1 MKTFEFSEFLDHK
14 KRQAKKHLKII
25 KKLLEQGG
33 FQVKESLDEN
43 DGVYLFVHNPRKNLS
58 FDGVRVY
65 EIGGKLAY
73 RIQKENSTQP
83 YGAAHAI
90 PVDDMFED
98 LLGEDGM
105 KDEDIG
111 QEIMTSIIN
120 ELKSFFNK
128 SYEAEKKGPP
138 VSDPLGKIHARAG
151 GAGDYANTATGSG
164 DK

>member
-1 MKTFEFSEFLDHK
+1 MKTLEFHEFLDQK
-14 KRQAKKHLKII
+14 KRKARKHLKIV
-25 KKLLEQGG
+25 KGLLEQGG
-33 FQVKESLDEN
+33 FKVEDKMDEQ
-43 DGVYLFVHNPRKNLS
+43 DGAYLFVHNPRKNLS

-65 EIGGKLAY
+65 EIGGELAY
-73 RIQKENSTQP
+73 RIQKESTTHP
-83 YGAAHAI
+83 YGKAYPLPI
-90 PVDDMFED
+90 DDMFED